1 MLGAAI
7 AVGLGLAG
15 AGAVVQADAARD
27 AARGQR
33 QAEAI
38 RQRQMAVQ
46 ADRERRQA
54 IRAAMQAR
62 AGAMVGAV
70 SQGAQAGSGIAGGVS
85 QVVAEGGQ
93 QVGATNINENLGN
106 LMFAANALVSRA
118 QSQASIGQAVGN
130 LGSTI
135 LGSSAAIG
143 RVGNN
148 MFGGGQQPNTQG
160 AINNGL
166 FGGAIG
172 FGGTGR

>member
-15 AGAVVQADAARD
+15 AGAVIQADAAKD
-27 AARGQR
+27 VARGQR
-33 QAEAI
+33 DAERI

-62 AGAMVGAV
+62 AGAMVGATA
-70 SQGAQAGSGIAGGVS
+70 QGAQAGSGIAGGVS
-85 QVVAEGGQ
+85 QVVSDAGR
-93 QVGATNINENLGN
+93 QVGDTNINEGLGN

-118 QSQASIGQAVGN
+118 QSQASIGQAVGS

-143 RVGNN
+143 RVGGNL
-148 MFGGGQQPNTQG
+148 FGGQQQQSAQAVP
-160 AINNGL
+160 NGL
-166 FGGAIG
+166 FGGVIG
-172 FGGTGR
+172 FGGQGR